1 MGIADEKIIIFPVR
15 IITQKREI
23 DRIIEGLYEDKISGV
38 INEERFIKMSNRF
51 EDEQLEVKQQIKN
64 LEKKK
69 WKSQRCQRL
78 IKI

>member
-1 MGIADEKIIIFPVR
+1 LGIADEKIIIFPVR

>member
-1 MGIADEKIIIFPVR
+1 LGIADEKIIIFPVR
-15 IITQKREI
+15 IITQKKEI